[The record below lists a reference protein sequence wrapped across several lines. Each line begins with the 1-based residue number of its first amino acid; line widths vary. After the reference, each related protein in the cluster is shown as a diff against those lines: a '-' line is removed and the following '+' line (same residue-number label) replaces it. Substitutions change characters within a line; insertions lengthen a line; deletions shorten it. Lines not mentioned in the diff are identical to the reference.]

1 MIARTFNLG
10 NSRELWVEYMK
21 ISNMLMAMLLLSM
34 AGTAALPAL
43 AQDESQGGA
52 GASIK
57 APANESE
64 LAFFVQSAA
73 AHARDA
79 GKYEAIKDFMDLNS
93 SWVRGDVYIFAH
105 DFNGTSLCLPFMPKE
120 VGTDRS
126 SIQNDK
132 GVYINRNMRAIAL
145 NGSGYYEYD
154 WNNPLT
160 NKSEPKVSYV
170 MKVDDTWYLGAGI
183 YRAQLSGESEND
195 SGISS
200 IILSNLTG
208 SVAGNKESNM
218 AYFLLLLQADLQGK
232 LNDLDEAVADSSY
245 QLSTAGIKGEKAREI
260 LQNLTNSGSSFL
272 EATTGSI
279 EGKIEIAEP
288 AAYRNFEGADISKSE
303 STIRLMLTKSPDF
316 SEVLRL
322 VEGYNA
328 SIISYP
334 VFSASGQLIGAVGA
348 IMRPDEAIGSIA
360 VPLLNGTN
368 YSVTVIQKDGLN
380 LYDTD
385 SSQIG
390 KNLFEDPIYKPYPQ
404 LLALGRD
411 VVAERS
417 GMGSYVFLNKEHN
430 ENVTKEIC
438 WTTVGLHD
446 NEWRLVAIR
455 SY

>member
-1 MIARTFNLG
+1 
-10 NSRELWVEYMK
+10 MK

-34 AGTAALPAL
+34 AGAAALPAL
-43 AQDESQGGA
+43 AQDESLGGA

-64 LAFFVQSAA
+64 LESFVQSAA
-73 AHARDA
+73 DHARDV

-105 DFNGTSLCLPFMPKE
+105 DFNGTCLCLPFMPEE

-126 SIQNDK
+126 NIQNEK
-132 GVYINRNMRAIAL
+132 GVYINRDMRAIAL

-154 WNNPLT
+154 WNNPLA
-160 NKSEPKVSYV
+160 NQSEPKVSYV
-170 MKVDDTWYLGAGI
+170 MKIDDTWYLGAGI
-183 YRAQLSGESEND
+183 YRSQLGGESEND
-195 SGISS
+195 SGIASS
-200 IILSNLTG
+200 IGSNSTSSMTG
-208 SVAGNKESNM
+208 GKESNM

-245 QLSTAGIKGEKAREI
+245 QLSAAGIKGEKARDI
-260 LQNLTNSGSSFL
+260 LQNLTDSGSSFL

-279 EGKIEIAEP
+279 EGKIEIVEP
-288 AAYRNFEGADISKSE
+288 AAYRNYEGADISKSE
-303 STIRLMLTKSPDF
+303 STIRLMQTKSPDF
-316 SEVLRL
+316 SEVFRL

-348 IMRPDEAIGSIA
+348 IMEPEEVIGSIA
-360 VPLLNGTN
+360 VPLLSGTN

-417 GMGSYVFLNKEHN
+417 GMGSYVFLNKEHDG
-430 ENVTKEIC
+430 NVTKEIC
-438 WTTVGLHD
+438 WTTVGLRG

>member
-1 MIARTFNLG
+1 
-10 NSRELWVEYMK
+10 
-21 ISNMLMAMLLLSM
+21 MLMAMLLLSM
-34 AGTAALPAL
+34 AGAAALPAL
-43 AQDESQGGA
+43 AQDESLGGA

-73 AHARDA
+73 AHARDV
-79 GKYEAIKDFMDLNS
+79 GKYEAIKDFMDINGP
-93 SWVRGDVYIFAH
+93 WVRGDVYIFAH
-105 DFNGTSLCLPFMPKE
+105 DFNGTTLCLPFMPKE

-126 SIQNDK
+126 NIQNGK

-154 WNNPLT
+154 WNNPIT
-160 NKSEPKVSYV
+160 NQSEPKVSYV

-183 YRAQLSGESEND
+183 YRAQLSGENEND
-195 SGISS
+195 SGIARSTA
-200 IILSNLTG
+200 SNLTG
-208 SVAGNKESNM
+208 SIASNMAGSKESNM

-245 QLSTAGIKGEKAREI
+245 QLIAAGIKGEKAREI
-260 LQNLTNSGSSFL
+260 LRNLTDSGSSFI

-279 EGKIEIAEP
+279 DGKIDIAEP
-288 AAYRNFEGADISKSE
+288 AAYRNYEGSDISKSE
-303 STIRLMLTKSPDF
+303 STIRLMQTKSPDF

-334 VFSASGQLIGAVGA
+334 VFSASGQFTGAVGA
-348 IMRPDEAIGSIA
+348 IMRPDEVIGSIA
-360 VPLLNGTN
+360 LPLLNGTN
-368 YSVTVIQKDGLN
+368 YSVTVIQKDGLS

-390 KNLFEDPIYKPYPQ
+390 RNLFQDPIYKPYPQ

-417 GMGSYVFLNKEHN
+417 GMGSYVFLNKEHDG
-430 ENVTKEIC
+430 NVTKEIC
-438 WTTVGLHD
+438 WTTVGLHG

>member
-1 MIARTFNLG
+1 
-10 NSRELWVEYMK
+10 MK
-21 ISNMLMAMLLLSM
+21 ISNMLMAILLLSM
-34 AGTAALPAL
+34 AGAATLPAL
-43 AQDESQGGA
+43 AQDASVGVT

-64 LAFFVQSAA
+64 LASFVQSAA
-73 AHARDA
+73 AHGRDV
-79 GKYEAIKDFMDLNS
+79 GKNEAIKDFMDING

-126 SIQNDK
+126 NIQNDK

-170 MKVDDTWYLGAGI
+170 MKVDNTWYLGAGI

-208 SVAGNKESNM
+208 SVACSKESNM

-232 LNDLDEAVADSSY
+232 LNDLDEEVADSSY
-245 QLSTAGIKGEKAREI
+245 QLIAAGIKGEKAREI
-260 LQNLTNSGSSFL
+260 LQNLTNSGSSFI

-279 EGKIEIAEP
+279 EGKIDIAEP

-303 STIRLMLTKSPDF
+303 STVRLMQTKSPDF

-348 IMRPDEAIGSIA
+348 IMRPDEVIASIA

-390 KNLFEDPIYKPYPQ
+390 RNLFEDPIYKPYPQ

-417 GMGSYVFLNKEHN
+417 GMGSYVFLNKEHD

-438 WTTVGLHD
+438 WTTVGLHG